1 MADAHSIRLFSLSL
15 MFAASIFPI
24 FAQDQPD
31 AIYLRTGKVIRGV
44 IIEKVSNDYVKIQRE
59 DGSVEQYSYSEIERI
74 VQSTRAKPRPYEI
87 VEVDTNHSVTFL
99 LAGGAGIPLGEFSS
113 TKTEL
118 AGFALTGWT

>member
-74 VQSTRAKPRPYEI
+74 VQSTRAKPRP
-87 VEVDTNHSVTFL
+87 
-99 LAGGAGIPLGEFSS
+99 
-113 TKTEL
+113 
-118 AGFALTGWT
+118 